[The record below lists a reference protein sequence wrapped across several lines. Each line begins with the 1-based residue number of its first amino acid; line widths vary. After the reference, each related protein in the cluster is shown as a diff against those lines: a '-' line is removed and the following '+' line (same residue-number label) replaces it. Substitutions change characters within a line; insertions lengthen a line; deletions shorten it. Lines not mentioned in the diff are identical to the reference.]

1 MTIHLQKEYTVHK
14 FTRTRKRAME
24 HLMVQHCSFAL
35 PRHFE
40 FNLEKNIEEI
50 ACCVR
55 ERGGRLIW
63 SS

>member
-1 MTIHLQKEYTVHK
+1 
-14 FTRTRKRAME
+14 
-24 HLMVQHCSFAL
+24 MVQHCSFAL

-55 ERGGRLIW
+55 EEEGEYYGTIKCDHYKN
-63 SS
+63 